1 MMLLNDVYMK
11 GEYECSKENKDRLL
25 EVLHAFSK
33 DEPTRKRFVQDMIS
47 WSGKYGDLERGDPE
61 LHHEAGKMYAE
72 GKQHNISSKSSG
84 LISPTEGEAYD
95 AERHLLLGTPAS
107 APILAQ
113 LHYNWY
119 KEDSPHLAPIYASRS
134 VLPYLVL
141 GNLASATTSLA
152 QFTSELTSSNPSL
165 LTQSID
171 SAKSS
176 ARIFP
181 SLPLLNFLAMLLL
194 ACQKGDAAL
203 FRQLAR
209 HYGPHLKEIEE
220 LWAEALAN
228 IGEIWFGIKIPKQGG
243 NPLFDMMSNMMFGGG
258 GLKTGNTPRSGTP
271 KPKTEAKP
279 AAATATPPPTMDLD

>member
-1 MMLLNDVYMK
+1 MLLNDVYMK
-11 GEYECSKENKDRLL
+11 GEYECNKQNKDRLL

-47 WSGKYGDLERGDPE
+47 WSSKYGDLERGDPE
-61 LHHEAGKMYAE
+61 LHHEAGKLYAE
-72 GKQHNISSKSSG
+72 GKQQHISS
-84 LISPTEGEAYD
+84 ISPSLIHHTEGEAYD
-95 AERHLLLGTPAS
+95 AERHLLLGIPAS

-141 GNLASATTSLA
+141 GNLASATTALA
-152 QFTSELTSSNPSL
+152 QFTSQLTSTNPSL

-171 SAKSS
+171 SSKSS
-176 ARIFP
+176 ARLFP

-203 FRQLAR
+203 FRQLGK
-209 HYGPHLKEIEE
+209 HYASHLKETEE
-220 LWAEALAN
+220 VWSEALAN
-228 IGEIWFGIKIPKQGG
+228 IGEIWFGIRIPKQGG

-258 GLKTGNTPRSGTP
+258 GQKQGNTPRSGTP

-279 AAATATPPPTMDLD
+279 AVAAPPPTMDLD